1 MRSVVAGAILLV
13 LTGPALSQLTMSGGR
28 PALGF
33 PLGGGKPNDPDPQR
47 EQRDE
52 EYKSAVD
59 KIPPKQ
65 QQKGSDP
72 WSGVRSTTTDPKSS
86 R

>member
-1 MRSVVAGAILLV
+1 MRSIVAGAILLV
-13 LTGPALSQLTMSGGR
+13 LTGPALSQLTTSGGR

-33 PLGGGKPNDPDPQR
+33 PLGDKPSEPDPLR
-47 EQRDE
+47 EQHDE
-52 EYKSAVD
+52 AYKSAIE

-65 QQKGSDP
+65 PKSSDP
-72 WSGVRSTTTDPKSS
+72 WSGVRSKTTQDQKTG

>member
-1 MRSVVAGAILLV
+1 MRSIVAGAILLV
-13 LTGPALSQLTMSGGR
+13 LTGPALSQLSTSGGR

-33 PLGGGKPNDPDPQR
+33 PLGDKPSEPDPLR
-47 EQRDE
+47 EQHEDA
-52 EYKSAVD
+52 YKSAID

-65 QQKGSDP
+65 QKSSDP
-72 WSGVRSTTTDPKSS
+72 WSGVRSTTTDQKTS

>member
-13 LTGPALSQLTMSGGR
+13 LTGPALSQLTTSGGR

-33 PLGGGKPNDPDPQR
+33 PLGGKPSEPDPQR

-52 EYKSAVD
+52 EYKSAID

-65 QQKGSDP
+65 QQQKSSDP
-72 WSGVRSTTTDPKSS
+72 WSGVRSTTKDQKSS